1 MFQLEVQN
9 VSDLQI
15 PADSWLASCASS
27 AYEGNEPEASAVLR
41 IVNQDEAQSLN
52 RDYREKDYA
61 TNILSFPSDF
71 SGLPEGMLDEIEK
84 GYLGDLVV
92 CAEVVIQQAG
102 EQRKTVDQHWAHLVV
117 HGMLHLQGYDHIDDS
132 DALEMEAIEIK
143 LLGEL
148 GVPNPYN
155 ETKEG

>member
-9 VSDLQI
+9 VSDLVI
-15 PADSWLASCASS
+15 PDNEWLSACASI
-27 AYEGNEPEASAVLR
+27 AYEGEREASAVLR
-41 IVNQDEAQSLN
+41 IVNTEEAQSLN

-71 SGLPEGMLDEIEK
+71 SDLPEGLLDEQEQA
-84 GYLGDLVV
+84 YLGDLVV
-92 CAEVVIQQAG
+92 CAEVVTQQAD
-102 EQRKTVDQHWAHLVV
+102 EQKKTRDQHWAHLVI
-117 HGMLHLQGYDHIDDS
+117 HGMLHLQGHDHIS
-132 DALEMEAIEIK
+132 ESEASLMEAIEIK

-155 ETKEG
+155 ETSEG

>member
-1 MFQLEVQN
+1 MIQLEVQN
-9 VSDLQI
+9 VSDSVI
-15 PADSWLASCASS
+15 PDLEWLTACAKL
-27 AYEGNEPEASAVLR
+27 AYAGEREASAVLR
-41 IVNQDEAQSLN
+41 IVNADEAQSLN
-52 RDYREKDYA
+52 HDYREKNYA

-71 SGLPEGMLDEIEK
+71 SELPDGLLDDDEL

-92 CAEVVIQQAG
+92 CAEVVNEQAD
-102 EQRKTVDQHWAHLVV
+102 EQKKTVDQHWAHLVI
-117 HGMLHLQGYDHIDDS
+117 HGILHLQGYDHIS
-132 DALEMEAIEIK
+132 EPEASEMEAIEIK

>member
-9 VSDLQI
+9 VSDSAI
-15 PADSWLASCASS
+15 PSEDWLSDCAKI
-27 AYEGNEPEASAVLR
+27 AYLGERQGSAVLR
-41 IVNQDEAQSLN
+41 IVSADEAQGLN

-61 TNILSFPSDF
+61 TNILSFPSEF
-71 SGLPEGMLDEIEK
+71 SELTEALLDESEL

-92 CAEVVIQQAG
+92 CAAVVEKQAE
-102 EQRKTVDQHWAHLVV
+102 EQNKTVAQHWAHLVV
-117 HGMLHLQGYDHIDDS
+117 HGMLHLQGHDHIDE
-132 DALEMEAIEIK
+132 LEASKMESIEIK

>member
-1 MFQLEVQN
+1 MIRLEVQN
-9 VSDLQI
+9 VSDLVI
-15 PADSWLASCASS
+15 PDIEWLTTCANV
-27 AYEGNEPEASAVLR
+27 AYAGEREASAVLR
-41 IVNQDEAQSLN
+41 IVSVDEAQGLN

-71 SGLPEGMLDEIEK
+71 SDLPDGILDQDEL
-84 GYLGDLVV
+84 GYLGDLVI
-92 CAEVVIQQAG
+92 CAEVVTQQAD
-102 EQRKTVDQHWAHLVV
+102 EQKKTADQHWAHLLI
-117 HGMLHLQGYDHIDDS
+117 HGILHLQGHDHIS
-132 DALEMEAIEIK
+132 EPEASEMEAIEIK

>member
-1 MFQLEVQN
+1 MFQLDVQN
-9 VSDLQI
+9 VSELVV
-15 PADSWLASCASS
+15 PEVEWLTNCANI
-27 AYEGNEPEASAVLR
+27 AYSGEREGSAVLR
-41 IVNQDEAQSLN
+41 IVNTQEAQSLN

-71 SGLPEGMLDEIEK
+71 SGLPEGLLDDSEL

-92 CAEVVIQQAG
+92 CAEVVAQQSE
-102 EQRKTVDQHWAHLVV
+102 EQKKTAAQHWAHLII
-117 HGMLHLQGYDHIDDS
+117 HGMLHLQGHDHVS
-132 DALEMEAIEIK
+132 EPEASEMEAIEIK

-155 ETKEG
+155 E

>member
-9 VSDLQI
+9 VSDLVI
-15 PADSWLASCASS
+15 PDNEWLAACADI
-27 AYEGNEPEASAVLR
+27 AYEGEREASAVLR
-41 IVNQDEAQSLN
+41 IVNAEEAQGLN

-71 SGLPEGMLDEIEK
+71 SELPEGLLDEGEQ

-92 CAEVVIQQAG
+92 CAEVISQQAQ
-102 EQRKTVDQHWAHLVV
+102 EQKKTSDQHWAHLVI
-117 HGMLHLQGYDHIDDS
+117 HGMLHLQGYDHIS
-132 DALEMEAIEIK
+132 EPEASEMEAIEIK
-143 LLGEL
+143 LLEEL

-155 ETKEG
+155 ETSEG

>member
-9 VSDLQI
+9 VSDLPV
-15 PADSWLASCASS
+15 PAQDWLASCARC
-27 AYEGNEPEASAVLR
+27 AYQGEREASAVLR
-41 IVNQDEAQSLN
+41 IVNTEEARHFN
-52 RDYREKDYA
+52 KEYRNKDYA

-71 SGLPEGMLDEIEK
+71 SAIPEGFLDDSEQ

-92 CAEVVIQQAG
+92 CAQVIKEQADV
-102 EQRKTVDQHWAHLVV
+102 QFKTIDQHWAHLVI
-117 HGMLHLQGYDHIDDS
+117 HGMLHLQGYDHIDES
-132 DALEMEAIEIK
+132 DALKMEAIEIK

>member
-1 MFQLEVQN
+1 MFQLDVQN
-9 VSDLQI
+9 VSELAV
-15 PADSWLASCASS
+15 PEVEWLTNCANI
-27 AYEGNEPEASAVLR
+27 AYSGEREGSAVLR
-41 IVNQDEAQSLN
+41 IVNTQEAQSLN

-71 SGLPEGMLDEIEK
+71 SGLPEGLLDDSEL

-92 CAEVVIQQAG
+92 CAEVVAQQSE
-102 EQRKTVDQHWAHLVV
+102 EQKKTAAQHWAHLII
-117 HGMLHLQGYDHIDDS
+117 HGMLHLQGHDHVS
-132 DALEMEAIEIK
+132 EPEASEMEAIEIK

-155 ETKEG
+155 E